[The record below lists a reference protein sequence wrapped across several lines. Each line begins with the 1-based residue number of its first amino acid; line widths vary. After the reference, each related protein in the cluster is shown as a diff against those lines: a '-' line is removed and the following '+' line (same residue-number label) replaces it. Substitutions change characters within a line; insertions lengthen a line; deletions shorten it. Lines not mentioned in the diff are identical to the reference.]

1 MGGWV
6 DGCVHNIDHPLKAG
20 RFLLQLLVDGLPPNN
35 INHSVY
41 PLYILMLSINALSSH
56 SSVHIFAKI
65 FFLSITIIASPL
77 SVLLRQNLMKL
88 NPIGVDGWILIILKP
103 HRQNFCSV
111 FCQWRQNWIICKIQN
126 SSVGKNWRK
135 LGAKHHQLYV

>member
-1 MGGWV
+1 MGGWEG
-6 DGCVHNIDHPLKAG
+6 GCVHNIDHPLKAG

-65 FFLSITIIASPL
+65 FFLSITIIASPFSL
-77 SVLLRQNLMKL
+77 LLRQNLMFCEIKPDRSGRMDLNYLKTTSTVFLFNILPVEAKL
-88 NPIGVDGWILIILKP
+88 DNL
-103 HRQNFCSV
+103 
-111 FCQWRQNWIICKIQN
+111 QN
-126 SSVGKNWRK
+126 SKFFSW
-135 LGAKHHQLYV
+135 

>member
-1 MGGWV
+1 MG
-6 DGCVHNIDHPLKAG
+6 GCVHNIDHPLKAG

-56 SSVHIFAKI
+56 SVHIFAKI
-65 FFLSITIIASPL
+65 FFLSITIIASPFFSQYF
-77 SVLLRQNLMKL
+77 SVRILCSVKL

-103 HRQNFCSV
+103 HRQYFCSI
-111 FCQWRQNWIICKIQN
+111 FCQLRQNWIICKIQN